1 MTTIESV
8 KTIISAFGGIALL
21 LYGMHVLGDGLEKIS
36 GGRMEKVLEKLTN
49 NIIKAVVLGALV
61 TAVVQSSGA
70 TTVIVVGL
78 VNAGILKLRS
88 AVGIIMGANIGT
100 TITGQILRLG
110 DLAGN
115 NSFGEAIDLLTPAY
129 LAPFV
134 AIIGMIIIMIGKKD
148 NVKTIG
154 DIFVGLGVL
163 FTGML
168 SLTEAVEP
176 LSKLEGFQS
185 LFASLE
191 NPLLGIIAG
200 AIVTALLQSSSA
212 SVGILQA
219 ISTTG
224 VLTFASAFPIIMGQ
238 NIGTCSTSLISS
250 MGANKNAKRAA
261 MVHFYFNIIGTVLFL
276 SVIYIIKATAGI
288 SFWNDKMNMGS
299 IANFHTFFNIVV
311 TIFFIPFH
319 KLLEKLAVITIRN
332 TESDG
337 EDDIIEE
344 SGENILDSR
353 FLKSPSLAIQQANNA
368 IVYMGNLAKRN
379 FTMSYELF
387 KNFDEKNIEKIKEC
401 EDIIDR
407 TEDRLNKY
415 IVSIT
420 DCELNENES
429 RIVTS
434 LLHLLTDFERIGD
447 YAVNIMERAEVMH
460 EREQEFSDEAI
471 MDFDVLK
478 NALEEII
485 SMSIDAVAYNNQIT
499 AMKIEPLEETIDQIE
514 FTLKN
519 RHIERLKSGS
529 CAIDRGV
536 HFLDTLSDM
545 ERISDHCSNVGVH
558 VLNRHIVNKG
568 GINRHEY
575 IKSIHKGETKEYAD
589 AFNEYHEKY
598 NLK

>member
-1 MTTIESV
+1 MTTIESI

-78 VNAGILKLRS
+78 VNAGILKLSS

-176 LSKLEGFQS
+176 LSKLEGFQN

-200 AIVTALLQSSSA
+200 TLVTALLQSSSA

-332 TESDG
+332 TESDS
-337 EDDIIEE
+337 EDDIKE

-460 EREQEFSDEAI
+460 EREQEFSSEAI

-478 NALEEII
+478 SALEEII

-519 RHIERLKSGS
+519 RHIERLKNGS

-558 VLNRHIVNKG
+558 VLNRHIINKG

-575 IKSIHKGETKEYAD
+575 IKSIHKGETKEYAE
-589 AFNEYHEKY
+589 AFNKYHEKY

>member
-49 NIIKAVVLGALV
+49 NIIKAVLLGALV

-176 LSKLEGFQS
+176 LSKLEGFQN

-200 AIVTALLQSSSA
+200 ALVTALLQSSSA

-299 IANFHTFFNIVV
+299 IANFHTFFNIIV
-311 TIFFIPFH
+311 TMFFIPFH
-319 KLLEKLAVITIRN
+319 TLLEKLAVITIRN

-471 MDFDVLK
+471 MDFDILK

-485 SMSIDAVAYNNQIT
+485 AMSIDAVAYNNQIT

-519 RHIERLKSGS
+519 RHIERLKSGN

-536 HFLDTLSDM
+536 LFLDTLSDM

-575 IKSIHKGETKEYAD
+575 IKSIHKGENKEYAD

>member
-78 VNAGILKLRS
+78 VNAGILKLSS

-176 LSKLEGFQS
+176 LSKLEGFQN

-200 AIVTALLQSSSA
+200 TLVTALLQSSSA

-332 TESDG
+332 TESDS
-337 EDDIIEE
+337 EDDIKE

-460 EREQEFSDEAI
+460 EREQEFSSEAI

-478 NALEEII
+478 SALEEII

-519 RHIERLKSGS
+519 RHIERLKNGS

-558 VLNRHIVNKG
+558 VLNRHIINKG

-575 IKSIHKGETKEYAD
+575 IKSIHKGETKEYAE
-589 AFNEYHEKY
+589 AFNKYHEKY